1 MFFLSCSA
9 FSKVGVLNKFS
20 VIYNQNKCVQMKP
33 ITSAEPPKFLISNL
47 MFDVSDSK
55 NEANFQ
61 SHSSEKMPHNTF
73 T

>member
-1 MFFLSCSA
+1 
-9 FSKVGVLNKFS
+9 
-20 VIYNQNKCVQMKP
+20 MKP
-33 ITSAEPPKFLISNL
+33 ITSAEPPKFFISNL

-61 SHSSEKMPHNTF
+61 SHSSEKMPYNTF